1 MATSVNIKQD
11 DSLQQPAGLETN
23 AKKSLFVLYYR
34 TGMNPHPQ
42 NVMFF
47 AEGTLQQIIER
58 AKNFCNNTNKRFHLC
73 IPAIIDLDAEEKK
86 YLTT

>member
-1 MATSVNIKQD
+1 MTTAINIKQD
-11 DSLQQPAGLETN
+11 DSLQQPVGLEIN
-23 AKKSLFVLYYR
+23 SKKSLFVLYYR

-47 AEGTLQQIIER
+47 GEGTMQQIIAR
-58 AKNFCNNTNKRFHLC
+58 AKSFCENTNKRFHLC

-86 YLTT
+86 YSTT